1 MQRNGVAKQVVD
13 KFARVTSPLLNMS
26 RNEKLRLR
34 VAGKV
39 DYATTFRHV
48 AR

>member
-1 MQRNGVAKQVVD
+1 MQRNGVAKQVAD
-13 KFARVTSPLLNMS
+13 EIAHVTSPLLNMS
-26 RNEKLRLR
+26 HNEKLRLR

-39 DYATTFRHV
+39 DYASTFRHV